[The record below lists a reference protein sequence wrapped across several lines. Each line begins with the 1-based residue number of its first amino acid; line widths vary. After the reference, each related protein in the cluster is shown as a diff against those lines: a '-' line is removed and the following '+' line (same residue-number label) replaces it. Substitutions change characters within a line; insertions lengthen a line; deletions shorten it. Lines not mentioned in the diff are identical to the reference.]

1 MLTDTEQLFLELM
14 NAARLDPEGEAARQ
28 GIALDAGLAPGA
40 ISGDPV
46 QPLAPNARLQQAAV
60 DHGRWIIEEDVF
72 SHTGD
77 GGSSPGDRMA
87 AAGYGFAD
95 SPYWGEN
102 LAILGSTGALDLT
115 AAIDPG
121 IRGFNGHFDGL
132 YESSGH
138 RSTMF
143 WPDFRET
150 GVSQEAGVFRF
161 ETGDHNSSMLTNT
174 FATPSEGVFLT
185 GVIYDDAGAD
195 GYSVGD
201 GRGNFEIGAAGA
213 TTTSWDAGGYA
224 LALAGGASVDV
235 TLGSGAGAMQV
246 SVDMSGDNVKLDL
259 RDGDLILTSGN
270 IVLGAGARGVGMLG
284 AADNSATGNG
294 LDNIFHVGR
303 GDNAVFGGGGED
315 RVVFTGARADYT
327 ITDAGSGRV
336 TITDTRTGAEADG
349 TNTLDD
355 VSFAEFSDTT
365 IGLRSGSTVS
375 LRLVGADAA
384 PRPDT
389 PLHFTLSDGSTQSVA
404 TDADGLIDLTL
415 PAGITGRLDVAS
427 GAGDPGALGVNDAL
441 DILRLAVGLAPSFG
455 PATPFDLAAADVDRS
470 GHVGVDDALD
480 VLRVAVGLE
489 VSGSRPGDFG
499 LIDPAAPPASL
510 DPGDV
515 TFTSG
520 AFLDHS
526 MAGGT
531 LDLQMLTLGD
541 LGATNAV

>member
-1 MLTDTEQLFLELM
+1 MLTDTEQLFLELV
-14 NAARLDPEGEAARQ
+14 NAARLDPQGEAARQ
-28 GIALDAGLAPGA
+28 GIALDASLDPGT
-40 ISGDPV
+40 ISGAPV
-46 QPLAPNARLQQAAV
+46 QPLAPDARLQQAAT
-60 DHGRWIIEEDVF
+60 DHGRWILAEDTF

-77 GGSSPGDRMA
+77 GGSSPGDRME
-87 AAGYGFAD
+87 AAGYDFG
-95 SPYWGEN
+95 PRQIWGEN

-121 IRGFNGHFDGL
+121 IRGSKGHFDGL
-132 YESSGH
+132 YESPGH

-143 WPDFRET
+143 LPDFRET

-161 ETGDHNSSMLTNT
+161 ETGDHNSSMLTNA
-174 FATPSEGVFLT
+174 FATPGEGVFLT
-185 GVIYDDAGAD
+185 GVIYDDTGAD

-201 GRGNFEIGAAGA
+201 GRGNFEIGAAGV
-213 TTTSWDAGGYA
+213 TTTSWDAGGYT
-224 LALAGGASVDV
+224 LALAGGPSVAV
-235 TLGSGAGAMQV
+235 SLGSGADAMQV

-270 IVLGAGARGVGMLG
+270 IVLGAGARDVGMLG
-284 AADNSATGNG
+284 AVDSTATGNSE
-294 LDNIFHVGR
+294 DNIFHVGH
-303 GDNAVFGGGGED
+303 GDNAVFGGGGKD

-327 ITDAGSGRV
+327 ITDTGSGRV
-336 TITDTRTGAEADG
+336 TIADTRMGAEADG
-349 TNTLDD
+349 TNTLANVD
-355 VSFAEFSDTT
+355 FAEFSDTT

-389 PLHFTLSDGSTQSVA
+389 PLQFTLSDGRTQSVA

-415 PAGITGRLDVAS
+415 PAGITGRLDAAS
-427 GAGDPGALGVNDAL
+427 GSGDPGALGVSDAL

-455 PATPFDLAAADVDRS
+455 PATPLDLAAADVDRS
-470 GHVGVDDALD
+470 GDVGVGDALD

-489 VSGSRPGDFG
+489 VSVGGPGDFA

-520 AFLDHS
+520 AYLDHS

-541 LGATNAV
+541 LGAANAV